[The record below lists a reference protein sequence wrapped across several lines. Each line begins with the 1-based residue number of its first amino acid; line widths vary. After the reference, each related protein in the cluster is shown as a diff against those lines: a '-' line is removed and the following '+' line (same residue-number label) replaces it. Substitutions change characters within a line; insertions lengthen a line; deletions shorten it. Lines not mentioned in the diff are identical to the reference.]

1 MEKNKSKTKTKK
13 SIKIVI
19 RRSLPSRQLSFTL
32 ETRSV
37 TLRTFPNIC
46 LRCQT
51 VTVIYAHLHTDN
63 QSRIMRVSEKRVR
76 TVLLF
81 WIYIYYIEY
90 LVPWGSILGFF
101 SDYFFYRLID
111 LSSETKLFKFIKTL
125 SLGAFLTWS
134 TMRLFATCIC
144 YILHSHYI
152 LYILSN
158 LFIIFFLYILT
169 FCTFC
174 TFLTWS
180 TMETIC
186 YLYLLHSIQHLHS
199 VQH

>member
-1 MEKNKSKTKTKK
+1 MPEMPDSHSYIRTPTHRQPVTDYESVREKGKN
-13 SIKIVI
+13 
-19 RRSLPSRQLSFTL
+19 SFTIL
-32 ETRSV
+32 E
-37 TLRTFPNIC
+37 L
-46 LRCQT
+46 
-51 VTVIYAHLHTDN
+51 Y
-63 QSRIMRVSEKRVR
+63 
-76 TVLLF
+76 LLY
-81 WIYIYYIEY
+81 WIFG
-90 LVPWGSILGFF
+90 PQKWGGGAILWFF

-186 YLYLLHSIQHLHS
+186 YLHLLHSIQHLHS